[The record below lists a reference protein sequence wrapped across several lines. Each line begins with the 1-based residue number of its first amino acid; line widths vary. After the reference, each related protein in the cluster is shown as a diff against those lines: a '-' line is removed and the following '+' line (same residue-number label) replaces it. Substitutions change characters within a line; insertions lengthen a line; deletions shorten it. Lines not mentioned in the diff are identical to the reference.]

1 MGRTDEEHHGGDER
15 AEAAGAMPEDEK
27 ADADDQESLDRLD
40 DRLTKEHDRIANDAE
55 RLDEAAKPLGR
66 IEIDPGEVLGAQATR
81 EMGRTSQMEEVN
93 IDSRIERMDDEDNL
107 PRSEYGLLVSGHY
120 EPWLRD
126 RTQCG
131 GGSWLYG
138 PRSDRRGSSANSD
151 FHIRGVSSIA
161 RLAGCMLMRWSTS
174 TR

>member
-1 MGRTDEEHHGGDER
+1 MQVGGQYR
-15 AEAAGAMPEDEK
+15 QCNGVCKPIGAVGANPIETAMLEVVDCR
-27 ADADDQESLDRLD
+27 LDRRVLAPCLGECF
-40 DRLTKEHDRIANDAE
+40 RLLAFA
-55 RLDEAAKPLGR
+55 
-66 IEIDPGEVLGAQATR
+66 
-81 EMGRTSQMEEVN
+81 
-93 IDSRIERMDDEDNL
+93 
-107 PRSEYGLLVSGHY
+107 VSGHY

-161 RLAGCMLMRWSTS
+161 RLAGCMLIRWSTS